1 MLSRGIR
8 AASALLLG
16 AGLLLAGCGGDD
28 DAPRPASPTSET
40 SRSTPPT
47 PPATGDSAEEQENRV
62 VDVVRAYWRE
72 RVRVETSGDYDSA
85 DFGDV
90 MTPQAAEPTLERYAQ
105 LGTGGFRR
113 VGEPR
118 LRDFTATVDGR
129 TAVATVCVNEDD
141 WSARADA
148 EEIELEP
155 AGWYAESF
163 RLERTDDRWIIAG
176 DAETPDTNAC

>member
-1 MLSRGIR
+1 MLSGGIR
-8 AASALLLG
+8 TASALLLS
-16 AGLLLAGCGGDD
+16 AGLLLAGCGDGA
-28 DAPRPASPTSET
+28 DAPRPSSRTSET
-40 SRSTPPT
+40 PRSTPPT
-47 PPATGDSAEEQENRV
+47 TPATGDAAEEEDRV

-72 RVRVETSGDYDSA
+72 RVRVETAGDYDSA

-105 LGTGGFRR
+105 LGSGGFRR

-118 LRDFTATVDGR
+118 LRDFSATVDGR

-141 WSARADA
+141 WGARADA
-148 EEIELEP
+148 EDIEIEP

-163 RLERTDDRWIIAG
+163 RLERSDDRWIIVG

>member
-8 AASALLLG
+8 TASALLLG

-47 PPATGDSAEEQENRV
+47 PPATGDSAQEENRV

-118 LRDFTATVDGR
+118 LRDFSATVDGR

-141 WSARADA
+141 WGARADA
-148 EEIELEP
+148 EDIEIEP
-155 AGWYAESF
+155 AGWYPESF
-163 RLERTDDRWIIAG
+163 RLERTGDRWIITG
-176 DAETPDTNAC
+176 DAATPDTNAC